1 MTTQHIPDNPDCAGI
16 YRVTPEGDHVA
27 AVTTSSFVSV
37 PEIRARLSALLAT
50 DAHRLVFTVLHTSEA
65 ADAGTISDDA
75 VAAGA
80 FHRTRA
86 PEGAVESRLLERIA
100 LTLPED
106 VVLSTTDSIWDL
118 GGDSLLCLELSEA
131 ITDMWGVEIDP
142 VDIFRAKSL
151 ARLADDI
158 EAKR

>member
-1 MTTQHIPDNPDCAGI
+1 MTMRNIPDDPDCTGI
-16 YRVTPEGDHVA
+16 YRVTADGDCVA
-27 AVTTSSFVSV
+27 AVATRSFISV
-37 PEIRARLSALLAT
+37 PEVRARLSALLAT
-50 DAHRLVFTVLHTSEA
+50 EARRLVFTILPMGEDPNAEA
-65 ADAGTISDDA
+65 ISDDA
-75 VAAGA
+75 VASGA
-80 FHRTRA
+80 FHRTTV
-86 PEGAVESRLLERIA
+86 PEGTVEVRLLERIA